1 MTQQA
6 WSTRRPMAVG
16 ILALLLL
23 VGGFG
28 VWAATATISGA
39 VIASGRIEVD
49 QNRQVV
55 QHPDG
60 GVVEEIYVNE
70 GDFVEAGALLIRL
83 DATDLRSEL
92 SIVESQLFELLA
104 RRARLEAERDG
115 ADTIV
120 FDPLI
125 AASAAPDVVELREG
139 QARLFAARRETLD
152 RETEQLTRRREQIG
166 NQIDGIRAQQE
177 ALLEQLALIDEELA
191 NQQALLDRGL
201 AQASRVLGLR
211 RERANLAGRA
221 GEFAASAAQAEG
233 RITEIDIEILKL
245 TTQLREDA
253 ITRLRDINYSELE
266 LRERRRTLNDRLDRL
281 DIRAPVSGIVYGK
294 RVFAPRSVIK
304 SADPL
309 LFLIPQDR
317 PLVIASE
324 VPPIHIDQIFVGQEV
339 LLRFSAFDQRRTPEL
354 TGRVVQ
360 ISADAFQDE
369 STNVSFYRAEIV
381 LSEDQQA
388 RLPGDMT
395 LLPGMPVEAFIRTDD
410 RTPLAYL
417 IKPLADYFAKAFR
430 ES

>member
-1 MTQQA
+1 MTDRT
-6 WSTRRPMAVG
+6 WSTRRPMFIGLA
-16 ILALLLL
+16 ALLLL

-28 VWAATATISGA
+28 TWAATATISGA
-39 VIASGRIEVD
+39 VIAPGRIEVD

-60 GVVEEIYVNE
+60 GVVEQIYVNE
-70 GDFVEAGALLIRL
+70 GDHVEAGALLIRL
-83 DATDLRSEL
+83 DARDLRSEL

-115 ADTIV
+115 TDTV
-120 FDPLI
+120 TFDPLI
-125 AASAAPDVVELREG
+125 TETDSPDIMELRDG
-139 QARLFAARRETLD
+139 QARLFEARRETMN
-152 RETEQLTRRREQIG
+152 RETEQLLRRREQIA

-177 ALLEQLALIDEELA
+177 ALTEQLSLIDEELA
-191 NQQALLDRGL
+191 NQQTLLDRGL

-253 ITRLRDINYSELE
+253 ITRLRDINYTELE
-266 LRERRRTLNDRLDRL
+266 LRERRRTLINRLDRL

-294 RVFAPRSVIK
+294 RVFAPRSVVQ

-317 PLVIASE
+317 PLVIASK

-369 STNVSFYRAEIV
+369 STQVSYYRAEIV

-388 RLPGDMT
+388 RLPADMT
-395 LLPGMPVEAFIRTDD
+395 LVPGMPVEAFIRTDD

>member
-1 MTQQA
+1 MTDRT
-6 WSTRRPMAVG
+6 WSTRRPMLIGLA
-16 ILALLLL
+16 ALLLL

-28 VWAATATISGA
+28 TWAATATISGA

-60 GVVEEIYVNE
+60 GVVDEIYVNE
-70 GDFVEAGALLIRL
+70 GDYVEAGALLIRL
-83 DATDLRSEL
+83 DASDLRSEL

-115 ADTIV
+115 ADTV
-120 FDPLI
+120 TFDPLI
-125 AASAAPDVVELREG
+125 TETASPDIMELRDG
-139 QARLFAARRETLD
+139 QARLFEARRETMN
-152 RETEQLTRRREQIG
+152 REAEQLLRRREQIA

-177 ALLEQLALIDEELA
+177 ALTEQLSLIDEELA

-253 ITRLRDINYSELE
+253 ITRLRDINYTELE
-266 LRERRRTLNDRLDRL
+266 LRERRRTLIDRLDRL

-294 RVFAPRSVIK
+294 RVFAPRSVVQ

-317 PLVIASE
+317 PLVIASQ

-369 STNVSFYRAEIV
+369 STQVSYYRAEIV

-388 RLPGDMT
+388 RLPADMT
-395 LLPGMPVEAFIRTDD
+395 LVPGMPVEAFIRTDD

>member
-1 MTQQA
+1 MTERP
-6 WSTRRPMAVG
+6 WSTRRPMIIG
-16 ILALLLL
+16 LLALLLL

-28 VWAATATISGA
+28 TWAATATISGA

-70 GDFVEAGALLIRL
+70 GDYVDSGALLIRL
-83 DATDLRSEL
+83 DASALRSEL
-92 SIVESQLFELLA
+92 SIVEGQLFELLA

-115 ADTIV
+115 ADTV
-120 FDPLI
+120 TFDPLI
-125 AASAAPDVVELREG
+125 ADTESSGIMELRDG
-139 QARLFAARRETLD
+139 QARLFEARRETMD
-152 RETEQLTRRREQIG
+152 REVEQLIRRREQIA

-177 ALLEQLALIDEELA
+177 ALTEQLSLIDEELV

-211 RERANLAGRA
+211 RERASLAGRA

-253 ITRLRDINYSELE
+253 ITRLRDINYTELE
-266 LRERRRTLNDRLDRL
+266 LRERRRTLIDRLDRL

-294 RVFAPRSVIK
+294 RVFAPRSVVQ

-317 PLVIASE
+317 PLVIASQ

-369 STNVSFYRAEIV
+369 STQVSYYRAEIV

-388 RLPGDMT
+388 RLPEDMT

-417 IKPLADYFAKAFR
+417 VKPLADYFAKAFR